1 MLAERFAPLTGV
13 MAMALLVPGVA
24 LLSSEAPKF
33 MMAGPE
39 RYRRYYELHQ
49 GDIRAGGVAMIFSVF
64 LLLWFLG
71 SVRAYLVSL
80 EGGDGRVSSIAYS
93 GGTLGVVCVLL
104 ATVVKLAPALRL
116 DASGAL
122 DGAHALW
129 FSDTAGVLFG
139 VASPVCFA
147 ALTAGCAVIGF
158 RFRALPIWYS
168 WLSAVLAILL
178 VIPLVGWIGL
188 LVLPVWV
195 VLLSIHLYRTLRSQE
210 SSA

>member
-13 MAMALLVPGVA
+13 MAVALLVPGVV
-24 LLSSEAPKF
+24 LLSSGAPKY

-49 GDIRAGGVAMIFSVF
+49 DDIRAGGVAMILSVF

-71 SVRAYLVSL
+71 SVRAHLRAH
-80 EGGDGRVSSIAYS
+80 EGGDSRVSAIAYS

-104 ATVVKLAPALRL
+104 AVVVKIAPALRL

-158 RFRALPIWYS
+158 RFRALPAWLS
-168 WLSAVLAILL
+168 WLSAALAVLL
-178 VIPLVGWIGL
+178 VVPFLGWIGL
-188 LVLPVWV
+188 LVLPVWS
-195 VLLSIHLYRTLRSQE
+195 VLLSIHLYRTLRSQA

>member
-13 MAMALLVPGVA
+13 MAMSLLVPGVA
-24 LLSSEAPKF
+24 LLSSGAPKF

-49 GDIRAGGVAMIFSVF
+49 GDIRAGGVAMILSVF

-71 SVRAYLVSL
+71 SVRAYLRSR
-80 EGGDGRVSSIAYS
+80 EGGDGRVSAIAYS
-93 GGTLGVVCVLL
+93 GGTLGIVCVLL
-104 ATVVKLAPALRL
+104 ATVVKVAPALRL
-116 DASGAL
+116 DTSGAL

-129 FSDTAGVLFG
+129 FADTAGVLFG
-139 VASPVCFA
+139 LASPVCFA

-158 RFRALPIWYS
+158 RFRALPIWFS
-168 WLSAVLAILL
+168 WLSAALAILL

-195 VLLSIHLYRTLRSQE
+195 VLLSIQLYRTLRSQE